1 MAYLFTAGIE
11 LMGYSRK
18 KLQSSKGGKLKNSL
32 AKGPRSEV
40 VAVGQSHVGLLFS
53 VCLCVICLHFAGFSV
68 FFPPLSFYF
77 FLFFYSSFSSSSFF
91 LICVII
97 QTCLIPK
104 VLGTAAKLFED
115 SSSLVR

>member
-40 VAVGQSHVGLLFS
+40 VAVGQSNVALLFS

-68 FFPPLSFYF
+68 FFFPLSSYF
-77 FLFFYSSFSSSSFF
+77 FSFFIPLFLPFLFFNMCYYSNMSHYKGAWNSSKA
-91 LICVII
+91 V
-97 QTCLIPK
+97 
-104 VLGTAAKLFED
+104 
-115 SSSLVR
+115 

>member
-68 FFPPLSFYF
+68 FFSPPF
-77 FLFFYSSFSSSSFF
+77 FLFFSLFLFLFFF
-91 LICVII
+91 LVFFFNMCYYSNMSHS
-97 QTCLIPK
+97 K
-104 VLGTAAKLFED
+104 GA
-115 SSSLVR
+115 